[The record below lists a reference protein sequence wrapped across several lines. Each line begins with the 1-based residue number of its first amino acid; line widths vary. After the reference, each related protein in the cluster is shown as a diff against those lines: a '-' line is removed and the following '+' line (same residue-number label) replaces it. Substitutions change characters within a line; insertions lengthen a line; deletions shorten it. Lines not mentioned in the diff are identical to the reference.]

1 MVEKLDQFEILK
13 EVSLLIDSLEPS
25 ERRQVMASLAER
37 NGMKLV
43 EKPAAGG
50 SGYRPAPRRG
60 KAKAW

>member
-1 MVEKLDQFEILK
+1 MIDKLDHFEILR

-43 EKPAAGG
+43 DKTSGSRSGFKPYPKRKR
-50 SGYRPAPRRG
+50 SY
-60 KAKAW
+60 